1 MRLFRHELR
10 YELLLYS
17 RSRELAFFTFLLPMI
32 LFLLLGFAYGDEE
45 IQGVKGSDYLL
56 TGTLGYGV
64 VATAFAGL
72 AIVLVIRREDG
83 ILKRLRSTPLPA
95 PTYLVAVLATTMV
108 AFLIQAVCIVAV
120 GMAAFGASFPS
131 HLVSFVL
138 ALILGAASFAA
149 LGVGLT
155 GLIKQA
161 EGASAVVNAIYFP
174 MLFISGAFFERDT
187 FPEFLQAIADR
198 AAAHVLHRA
207 RLRSR
212 VRGRPDLGSPGRR
225 RRPRRLGARR
235 RLVRGPQSSGGLR
248 ARVSFLQSGNP
259 EGQWGSRAG
268 DRLRDEDLRTASPRD
283 SGQLRHVRGTRGDA
297 G

>member
-1 MRLFRHELR
+1 MRLFVHELQ
-10 YELLLYS
+10 YQLWLYS

-45 IQGVKGSDYLL
+45 LEGVKGSDYLL

-72 AIVLVIRREDG
+72 TIVLVIRREDG
-83 ILKRLRSTPLPA
+83 ILKRLRSTPLPG
-95 PTYLVAVLATTMV
+95 PVYLTALLTTTMI
-108 AFLIQAVCIVAV
+108 AFLVQAVFIVAV

-155 GLIKQA
+155 GLIRRA

-174 MLFISGAFFERDT
+174 MLFLSGSFFERDT
-187 FPEFLQAIADR
+187 FPPFLQAVAD
-198 AAAHVLHRA
+198 VLP
-207 RLRSR
+207 LTYFI
-212 VRGRPDLGSPGRR
+212 DLAFGVVYGGDQIWD
-225 RRPRRLGARR
+225 RLGDVAVLAAWGLAGAFVAVRR
-235 RLVRGPQSSGGLR
+235 FRWTPS
-248 ARVSFLQSGNP
+248 
-259 EGQWGSRAG
+259 EG
-268 DRLRDEDLRTASPRD
+268 
-283 SGQLRHVRGTRGDA
+283 
-297 G
+297 